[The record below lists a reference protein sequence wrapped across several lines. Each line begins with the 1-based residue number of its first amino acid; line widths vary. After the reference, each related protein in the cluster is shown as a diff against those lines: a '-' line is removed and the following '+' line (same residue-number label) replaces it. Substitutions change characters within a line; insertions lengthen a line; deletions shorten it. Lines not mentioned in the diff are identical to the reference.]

1 MLARCST
8 ASLQGLE
15 AQEVTVEVDLAPG
28 LPGLHMVGL
37 ADAAV
42 QESRERVRSALRHSG
57 LKVPLTRVIVNLAP
71 ADLRKEGPGFD
82 LPIALALLV
91 ASGQLNPEATGGVW
105 SCGELG
111 LDGSLRPV
119 RGVLALALQALH
131 QGARA
136 LVVPTANTKEARL
149 VDGLEVWPAPNLS
162 GAVAMLKAGRLLVH
176 TELPANPLAASP
188 QPANPKRTAVNLSSA
203 PASPADLSD
212 VHGQAH
218 GRRALEIA
226 AAGGHHLLLCGAPG
240 SGKTMLAQRL
250 AGLLSPLNA
259 KEALEIT
266 RVHSILGLLVEGGG
280 LVQQR
285 PFRSPHHSC
294 SAAALIGGGAIPCP
308 GELSLAHH
316 GVLFLDELAE
326 FRRSVL
332 DQLRQP
338 LEEGAVWIHRSKRRT
353 LFPCQITLVA
363 ACNPCP
369 CGWHGDPNR
378 PCQCGEGAR
387 RRYWAKLSGPLLDR
401 LDLQVVMRRP
411 SSNDLG
417 ASFRPSDRATKPET
431 TAVVA
436 KRVAQARQRMVG
448 RNPKGCSN
456 GELSSACLRKWLNL
470 PTDTLDLWEQALQQR
485 QLSARAGDRLLRVA
499 QTISDLDGTDT
510 IGPSAIAEALTFRSF
525 DQLT

>member
-136 LVVPTANTKEARL
+136 LVVPSANTREAQL
-149 VDGLEVWPAPNLS
+149 VEGLAVWPAPNLS
-162 GAVAMLKAGRLLVH
+162 GAVAMLKAGRLLVNN
-176 TELPANPLAASP
+176 ELPAGPTPGSQ
-188 QPANPKRTAVNLSSA
+188 QPATPKPKPLNPTPA
-203 PASPADLSD
+203 PANPADLSD

-259 KEALEIT
+259 QEALEIT

-280 LVQQR
+280 LIQER

-294 SAAALIGGGAIPCP
+294 SASALIGGGAIPRP

-338 LEEGAVWIHRSKRRT
+338 LEDGAVWIHRSRRRT
-353 LFPCQITLVA
+353 RFPCQITLVA
-363 ACNPCP
+363 ASNPCP

-378 PCQCGEGAR
+378 ACQCGEGAR

-411 SSNDLG
+411 SSQELG
-417 ASFRPSDRATKPET
+417 ASFRPLAPASKPET

-436 KRVAQARQRMVG
+436 KRVAQARRRMVG

-456 GELSSACLRKWLNL
+456 GELSSASLRNGLNL
-470 PTDTLDLWEQALQQR
+470 TTEALDLWEQALQQR

-499 QTISDLDGTDT
+499 QTISDLDNTDS

-525 DQLT
+525 DQLL

>member
-91 ASGQLNPEATGGVW
+91 ASGQLNPGATCGVW

-111 LDGSLRPV
+111 LDGSLRPL
-119 RGVLALALQALH
+119 RGVLALALQALQ

-136 LVVPTANTKEARL
+136 LVVPTANTREAQL
-149 VDGLEVWPAPNLS
+149 VEGLEIWPAPNLS
-162 GAVAMLKAGRLLVH
+162 GAVAMLKAGRLL
-176 TELPANPLAASP
+176 TSAELPASP
-188 QPANPKRTAVNLSSA
+188 QPGSQQPASPNSAQFKPNPEPS
-203 PASPADLSD
+203 SPADLSD

-250 AGLLSPLNA
+250 AGLLSPLNP

-280 LVQQR
+280 LVQYR

-294 SAAALIGGGAIPCP
+294 SASALIGGGAIPRP

-338 LEEGAVWIHRSKRRT
+338 LEDGAVWIHRSRRRT

-369 CGWHGDPNR
+369 CGWHGDPHR

-411 SSNDLG
+411 SSHDLG
-417 ASFRPSDRATKPET
+417 ASFRPMNPATTPET

-456 GELSSACLRKWLNL
+456 GELSSASLRNRLHL
-470 PTDTLDLWEQALQQR
+470 TAEALDLWEHALQQR

-499 QTISDLDGTDT
+499 QTISDLDGTDS
-510 IGPSAIAEALTFRSF
+510 IRPSAIAEALTFRSF
-525 DQLT
+525 DQLL